1 MNRIVAYG
9 TVTRYSAEGLVEEMT
24 RIMGEGWQPLGGMS
38 VSELGIYT
46 MYVQAIARYE
56 KRDAAQEMEM
66 ALKAV
71 RK

>member
-9 TVTRYSAEGLVEEMT
+9 TVTRFTAPELVSEMT
-24 RIMGEGWQPLGGMS
+24 RLIVEGWQPLGGVS
-38 VSELGIYT
+38 VTLIVKERI
-46 MYVQAIARYE
+46 YVQAVVKYE